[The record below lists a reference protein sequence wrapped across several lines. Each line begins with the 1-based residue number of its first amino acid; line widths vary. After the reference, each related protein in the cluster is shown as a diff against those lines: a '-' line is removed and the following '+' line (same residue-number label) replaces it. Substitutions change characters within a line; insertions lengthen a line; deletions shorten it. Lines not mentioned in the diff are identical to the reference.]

1 MVKFVPYFN
10 TCMVVKNLDK
20 EICDN
25 QSRRAKSQKHLEM
38 LGISSESVALHT
50 MSEQGYRVCRPSIPI
65 RSVSMPVS
73 EQNDR
78 DHRLDVLMKDLIEIN
93 EKLSNSRESREEP
106 RKEEEPVEK
115 NNDSVEEEE
124 EEPVEKNNDSVKEE
138 EEKTK
143 KEEKQNFFMRL
154 IRPHDK

>member
-10 TCMVVKNLDK
+10 TSRAVKNLDK

-25 QSRRAKSQKHLEM
+25 QSRRAKSHNDVDRFDN
-38 LGISSESVALHT
+38 SSESVASNT
-50 MSEQGYRVCRPSIPI
+50 MSEQGHRICRPLILT

-73 EQNDR
+73 EPNER
-78 DHRLDVLMKDLIEIN
+78 DQRLDGLMKDLIEIN
-93 EKLSNSRESREEP
+93 KMLSVSRGSREGS

-124 EEPVEKNNDSVKEE
+124 EEE
-138 EEKTK
+138 TK

>member
-25 QSRRAKSQKHLEM
+25 QSRRAKSHNDVDRFDN
-38 LGISSESVALHT
+38 SSESVASNT
-50 MSEQGYRVCRPSIPI
+50 MSEQGHRICRPLILT

-73 EQNDR
+73 EPNER
-78 DHRLDVLMKDLIEIN
+78 DQRLDGLMKDLIEIN
-93 EKLSNSRESREEP
+93 KMLSVSRGSREES

-115 NNDSVEEEE
+115 NNDSVEEE
-124 EEPVEKNNDSVKEE
+124 K
-138 EEKTK
+138 EKTK